1 MQRRGTEEH
10 HGEVRERRAEDGRV
24 SDAAA
29 QARLA
34 EERLGAHGEEPEAGD
49 RDWIERGSKERRQSA
64 VAEAL
69 TLAVED
75 NPVAVALTPGELIVP
90 RRRNGVVRYG
100 VVGLGHIAQVAVLP
114 AFANASR
121 NSRLTA
127 LVSND
132 ATKLKTLAKKYR
144 IEHAYSYKHYEEC
157 LRHVDAVY
165 IALPNSMHAE
175 YTVRAARV
183 GVHVLCEKPMAVTV
197 GECEEMIEACRRNHV
212 KLMIA
217 YRLHFEDVNLKAID
231 LVHRGRI
238 GQPKFFNSSFAMTVK
253 PDNIRTKSGLGGGT
267 LYDIGVYCINAARYL
282 FRAEPTEVMAISVN
296 TGDRKLREIDET
308 TSAILRFE
316 GERVAAFVTSFNAAD
331 VASYR
336 IVGSKGQLHVDPA
349 YEYAEGLS
357 YELTVNGKTTRTR
370 GRKHDQFAPELLY
383 FSDCILNNREPEPS
397 GLEGLQDVRIV
408 QALYRSAKTGKA
420 VSLAPMKMPKRPSG
434 RQRIVKPAIK
444 PPAPVKASSASR

>member
-1 MQRRGTEEH
+1 MSTAPLRF
-10 HGEVRERRAEDGRV
+10 A
-24 SDAAA
+24 
-29 QARLA
+29 
-34 EERLGAHGEEPEAGD
+34 
-49 RDWIERGSKERRQSA
+49 
-64 VAEAL
+64 
-69 TLAVED
+69 
-75 NPVAVALTPGELIVP
+75 
-90 RRRNGVVRYG
+90 
-100 VVGLGHIAQVAVLP
+100 VVGLGHISQVAVLP
-114 AFANASR
+114 AFAHTKSSA
-121 NSRLTA
+121 RLAAFVSDDAVKRRA
-127 LVSND
+127 LGKQYGVTQTY
-132 ATKLKTLAKKYR
+132 AYR
-144 IEHAYSYKHYEEC
+144 DYEKC
-157 LRHVDAVY
+157 LRSGRIDAVY
-165 IALPNSMHAE
+165 IALPNSLHRECA
-175 YTVRAARV
+175 VRAAKA
-183 GVHVLCEKPMAVTV
+183 GIHILCEKPLAVKA
-197 GECEEMIEACRRNHV
+197 GDCHMMIRAAERNRV
-212 KLMIA
+212 KLMVA
-217 YRLHFEDVNLKAID
+217 YRLHFEACNLQTIA
-231 LVHRGRI
+231 LVHSGRLGEPRLFHSVFTQQVRSGDI
-238 GQPKFFNSSFAMTVK
+238 RLK
-253 PDNIRTKSGLGGGT
+253 PQLGGGP